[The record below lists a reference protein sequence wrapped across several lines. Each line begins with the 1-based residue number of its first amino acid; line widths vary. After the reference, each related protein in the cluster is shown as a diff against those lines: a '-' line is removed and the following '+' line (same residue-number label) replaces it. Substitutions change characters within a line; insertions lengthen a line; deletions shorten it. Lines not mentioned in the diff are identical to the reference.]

1 MTKNGAEADALP
13 SLARRVAMRRGD
25 LAGRFRRRSRTVA
38 HFASAL
44 RASSAALPYS
54 EISSARA

>member
-1 MTKNGAEADALP
+1 MTKNGAEANALP

-25 LAGRFRRRSRTVA
+25 LAGRFRRRSRTVD

-44 RASSAALPYS
+44 RASSAAFP
-54 EISSARA
+54 

>member
-13 SLARRVAMRRGD
+13 AREKCRAMRRGD
-25 LAGRFRRRSRTVA
+25 LAVRFRRRSRTVD

-54 EISSARA
+54 EISSARS